1 MRHRKT
7 VMSALIVAGLA
18 LGGVWI
24 GAKWS
29 GSQSSAAAPI
39 LALQVGAA
47 GAGGIALDLTVS
59 GRPFLGLALTP
70 HGPELRLR

>member
-1 MRHRKT
+1 MVGEPKQRR
-7 VMSALIVAGLA
+7 
-18 LGGVWI
+18 
-24 GAKWS
+24 
-29 GSQSSAAAPI
+29 API